1 MLPLLLALGLVSPT
15 HEPLSVV
22 GGEPAPEVAFEAI
35 INFENSFSRTSCT
48 GTLVRPDLVLTAG
61 HCIRAGTTVPSLRV
75 FRPLSLGGGAV
86 GVASFGAHPD
96 MCLDCSTDEFDFG
109 YLRLAEPLD
118 VPPLEII
125 TDQEAWDVL
134 VPDRGTVTVV
144 GWGDVP
150 ERGALGVSGGASR
163 YQSGASPRPASSSS
177 QGRGQGQLRRR
188 LWRSRAG
195 PRRRRRVENR
205 RHHLSRTRALRPGG
219 GYYGVPYHAMAWL
232 SEEVSDPT
240 LCGADCGSCD
250 CLDTRAPAEEGC
262 CSTGQPVGI
271 PWLLFVLLWLR
282 SRRPARNEHQARRPS
297 APHT

>member
-150 ERGALGVSGGASR
+150 ERGGLGGQRWRVEVPIRRFTETGFEFIAGGEGKDSCAGDSGGPALVPGDDGAWKIVGITSR
-163 YQSGASPRPASSSS
+163 GPEPC
-177 QGRGQGQLRRR
+177 GQ
-188 LWRSRAG
+188 
-195 PRRRRRVENR
+195 
-205 RHHLSRTRALRPGG
+205 G